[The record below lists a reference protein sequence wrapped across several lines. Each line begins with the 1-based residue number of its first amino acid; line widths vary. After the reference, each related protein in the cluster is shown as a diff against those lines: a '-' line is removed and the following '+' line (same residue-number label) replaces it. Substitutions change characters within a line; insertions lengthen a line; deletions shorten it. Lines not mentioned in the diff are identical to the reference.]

1 MVKSNN
7 TNSFQEGVDENPLCA
22 MILGSMKKFRKNL
35 AFTLAE
41 VLITLGIIG
50 IVAAMV
56 IPSLINAYQKH
67 VTVTR
72 LKQTYAQITQAVKL
86 SEADNGDITGW
97 DMGTATLHKR
107 AEGIEFANKYILPY
121 LKYSY
126 ICNNTKS
133 YCNDIIIKNIK
144 GDNTDSAFKNDFAIA
159 LMNGTIIRLDPRDT
173 YTFIT
178 VHINGGSSSNII
190 GKNVFSLLLKKDLKI
205 SNYVIVK
212 EPGIYFMGEGYT
224 REYLTSS
231 GYSRY
236 LCSKQGALFAG
247 NYCGALIKLDG
258 WKISKD
264 YPW

>member
-1 MVKSNN
+1 MRGGGVNESARYKRVLALASNFHKS
-7 TNSFQEGVDENPLCA
+7 
-22 MILGSMKKFRKNL
+22 L

-97 DMGTATLHKR
+97 DMGSATQGNTAINSINKH
-107 AEGIEFANKYILPY
+107 FAQTYILPY
-121 LKYSY
+121 LKYSRTCDSSNSY
-126 ICNNTKS
+126 CESSGQKRNINNTGGGGTRWDQV
-133 YCNDIIIKNIK
+133 Y
-144 GDNTDSAFKNDFAIA
+144 SAF
-159 LMNGTIIRLDPRDT
+159 LMTGVQLFFSARNT
-173 YTFIT
+173 YAVIL
-178 VHINGGSSSNII
+178 VDINGNSKPNMFGKDTFLFTLAKGKKIAPIVNIE
-190 GKNVFSLLLKKDLKI
+190 K
-205 SNYVIVK
+205 
-212 EPGIYFMGEGYT
+212 PGVYMYGEGQS
-224 REYLTSS
+224 RKKLLSS
-231 GYSRY
+231 GYNNY
-236 LCSKQGALFAG
+236 LCSKLGGSVAGA
-247 NYCGALIKLDG
+247 YCGALIKEDG